1 MAKTDGEYE
10 LVLGNRQLLSAFFIV
25 VILFA
30 LFFTMGYIVGRNS
43 APSIMASTAAPAQ
56 TASARPPATGASAAP
71 AATETT
77 SESPKPVEPADP
89 AFAYDRPLVP
99 PTTHPVT
106 GAPEQAGPE
115 KKTVEKKVAPER
127 KTAAEKKAVVRET
140 PPAPAPIEPRPG
152 QTFLQV
158 VAVAQPQAGAV
169 VDTLKAKGFPARLI
183 PGPNST
189 IFRVVVGPYSDAA
202 TLGKA
207 KAELENAGFH
217 PIMRR

>member
-43 APSIMASTAAPAQ
+43 APATMASTAAPAPSA
-56 TASARPPATGASAAP
+56 ASAQPSAAGSSAAPPATEAAK
-71 AATETT
+71 
-77 SESPKPVEPADP
+77 ESPKRAEPADP
-89 AFAYDRPLVP
+89 GFAYDRPLEP
-99 PTTHPVT
+99 TTTHPVT
-106 GAPEQAGPE
+106 AAPEKA
-115 KKTVEKKVAPER
+115 AP
-127 KTAAEKKAVVRET
+127 RET
-140 PPAPAPIEPRPG
+140 PAPFEPRPG

-158 VAVAQPQAGAV
+158 VAVAQPQASAV
-169 VDTLKAKGFPARLI
+169 VETLKAKGFPARLT

-189 IFRVVVGPYSDAA
+189 IFRVVVGPYADAA

-207 KAELENAGFH
+207 KADLENAGFH
-217 PIMRR
+217 PIMRK